1 MGNLFIKAVSWTA
14 KNLISF
20 VLILG
25 MLVLGSFLYG
35 EYQKAKAALGSL
47 AVLQASRPGL
57 GNSLID
63 ASKKIE
69 AEFSIAVSGG
79 LASPLVNAL
88 ESMLERELL
97 KKAPSSPEVFLARFL
112 RRLTFSDL
120 SAARNTVASSVLD
133 R

>member
-63 ASKKIE
+63 ASKKVE
-69 AEFSIAVSGG
+69 AEFSKAVSGG

-88 ESMLERELL
+88 ESMLEKRVVEESAI
-97 KKAPSSPEVFLARFL
+97 KSRSIFGTIP
-112 RRLTFSDL
+112 
-120 SAARNTVASSVLD
+120 SAADFQRLIRCAKHGGIVGF